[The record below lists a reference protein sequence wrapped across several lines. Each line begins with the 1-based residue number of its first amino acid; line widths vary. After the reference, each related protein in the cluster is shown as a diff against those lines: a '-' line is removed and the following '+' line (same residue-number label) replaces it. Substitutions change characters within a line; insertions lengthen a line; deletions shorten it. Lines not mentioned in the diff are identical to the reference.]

1 MISDEA
7 GKLALVLCWQ
17 LLNHIPCSELGWIL
31 KSRECKDEAVR
42 WSVKFGYLWA
52 DNRLCYWH
60 THYQRPY
67 TSFFCLTL
75 TIVLQGLEWMLLT
88 PELNSRR
95 RTDCWFYFVE
105 IGRGHIFLKQKK
117 KKLWFVLPVN
127 GKIQKGKSVSAYF
140 TNIRQPIAVSS
151 SCSPG

>member
-1 MISDEA
+1 MAVYSNEEKMITDEA
-7 GKLALVLCWQ
+7 GKLALVLRWQ
-17 LLNHIPCSELGWIL
+17 LLNLIPCSELGWIL

-117 KKLWFVLPVN
+117 KALVCFTCKRKN
-127 GKIQKGKSVSAYF
+127 TKGEICF
-140 TNIRQPIAVSS
+140 NIFHQH
-151 SCSPG
+151 